1 MPVFYFLFCPAPHIY
16 CDTKSQHKPN
26 TTVGGHMKK
35 IISTLAFITLA
46 LVSALPI
53 MAQEKRVSPHETF
66 NARISGNRVTI
77 TYGRPFT
84 VKPGTTE
91 TRKIWGGLVPYGEPW
106 RLGADEATLLLTQ
119 KPIVIGGKTI
129 PAGAYT
135 LYMIPQENG
144 ASQLAFSTQLGG
156 WGIPVD
162 TNHDV
167 ARVDLDKTTL
177 DKPVDE
183 FTMAIS
189 KGDSGGGVLKMMWEN
204 TQFSVPFT
212 VQK

>member
-1 MPVFYFLFCPAPHIY
+1 
-16 CDTKSQHKPN
+16 
-26 TTVGGHMKK
+26 MKK
-35 IISTLAFITLA
+35 IISTLALVTVA
-46 LVSALPI
+46 LVSALPV

-66 NARISGNRVTI
+66 NTRISGDRVTV

-91 TRKIWGGLVPYGEPW
+91 ARKIWGGLVPYGEPW

-119 KPIVIGGKTI
+119 KPLVIGGKTI

-162 TNHDV
+162 VNHDV